1 MNAAVYIL
9 LGFLSGSIPFSWL
22 LGKLKGVDLREHGS
36 GNPGATNLLRTSGT
50 AMGVL
55 GLVLDA
61 AKGAAPVYFAVSAG
75 VQSAWLPSAVVIAA
89 VCGHVF
95 MPWFGFKGGK
105 GVATALGALLVLST
119 YPVLVAL
126 GLFILLLACFKMVSL
141 GSVVAGISLPILG
154 ILFKESM
161 YPEIVFSIIA
171 MAILVT
177 HRSNISRILNRTE
190 RKIGKND
197 R

>member
-190 RKIGKND
+190 RKIGKK
-197 R
+197 

>member
-126 GLFILLLACFKMVSL
+126 GLFILLLASFKMVSL

-190 RKIGKND
+190 RKIGKK
-197 R
+197 